1 MNLLGLIVEYNPFH
15 NGHKY
20 HLEESIKL
28 TNASHTIAVMSGNFV
43 QRGEPALMDK
53 WTRAKIAIDNG
64 VNLVVELPLINSIS
78 SAENFALG
86 SVELLNSIGIVNN
99 IVFGSESDNIE
110 IIDNIASFLVNESH
124 EYKLLLQFFL
134 DKGLSFPAS
143 RELTLR
149 KLGKIDNRLSSN
161 DILGIEYVKAI
172 KRLNSPINYSIIK
185 RQFAD
190 YHSTELVNSF
200 SSATAI
206 RNWIFNDDFLS
217 VRASVPVESY
227 NHIVNY
233 SNFAFLNNFYD
244 ILRYSILSKS
254 SNDLSNIYEISEG
267 LENRIITAIKQS
279 NTMEEFLNNV
289 KTKRFTMTRIKRILI
304 NILLEITKSDV
315 ETFDLIHPKYIRVLG
330 ADKKGME
337 ILRILN
343 DNKDLSI
350 ITNLSKFKSDN
361 PLLLK
366 QLSYDLKSSDLYSLF
381 KNEDLCQDYT
391 QTPYIKKEIALI

>member
-53 WTRAKIAIDNG
+53 WTRAKIAVDNG

-86 SVELLNSIGIVNN
+86 SIELLDSIGLVNN

-110 IIDNIASFLVNESH
+110 TIDKVASFLVNESH
-124 EYKLLLQFFL
+124 DYKILLQFFL

-143 RELTLR
+143 RELALR

-172 KRLNSPINYSIIK
+172 KKLNSSINYSIIK
-185 RQFAD
+185 RQHVD

-206 RNWIFNDDFLS
+206 RNWIFNKDFLD
-217 VRASVPVESY
+217 VRTSVPVESY
-227 NHIVNY
+227 NYIENY
-233 SNFAFLNNFYD
+233 SNFAFLNDFYD
-244 ILRYSILSKS
+244 ILRYSILLKS
-254 SNDLSNIYEISEG
+254 SNDLSDIYEISEG
-267 LENRIITAIKQS
+267 FENRIITAIKQS
-279 NTMEEFLNNV
+279 NTMGEFLDNI
-289 KTKRFTMTRIKRILI
+289 KTKRFTMTRIKRILM
-304 NILLEITKSDV
+304 NILLDVTKSDV
-315 ETFDLIHPKYIRVLG
+315 ENFDLIHPKYIRVLA
-330 ADKKGME
+330 ADKKGLE

-343 DNKDLSI
+343 DNEDLSI
-350 ITNLSKFKSDN
+350 ITNLSKFKSDDQ
-361 PLLLK
+361 LLLK
-366 QLSYDLKSSDLYSLF
+366 QLSYDLKSSDLYSLV
-381 KNEDLCQDYT
+381 KNEDLGKDYT
-391 QTPYIKKEIALI
+391 QTPYIKK